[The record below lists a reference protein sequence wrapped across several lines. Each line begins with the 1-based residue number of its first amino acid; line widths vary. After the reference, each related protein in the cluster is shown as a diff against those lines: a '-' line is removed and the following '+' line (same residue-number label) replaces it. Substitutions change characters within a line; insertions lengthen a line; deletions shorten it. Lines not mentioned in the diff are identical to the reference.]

1 MPVIFEAL
9 SHETTS
15 YEKGWYGASRDD
27 HLRGNVL
34 KSRIGNFLPPPDK
47 GVFPS
52 DFRANSQLFLK
63 RVRSILRNGGEG
75 TDRLW
80 AEQVDRRPTRDPLH
94 GSPNPTPGPSL
105 NALLKPQSR
114 GPSPAG
120 SKR

>member
-9 SHETTS
+9 PREIAS
-15 YEKGWYGASRDD
+15 YEKGWYGPSRDD

-47 GVFPS
+47 GAFPS
-52 DFRANSQLFLK
+52 DFRANSQLFLD
-63 RVRSILRNGGEG
+63 RIQRILRDGGEG
-75 TDRLW
+75 SDRLW
-80 AEQVDRRPTRDPLH
+80 ADADRRPTRAAPP
-94 GSPNPTPGPSL
+94 SPKPGPSL
-105 NALLKPQSR
+105 DALLKPEPR

>member
-1 MPVIFEAL
+1 VPVVFEAL
-9 SHETTS
+9 SPETAS
-15 YEKGWYGASRDD
+15 YEKGWFGASRDD

-47 GVFPS
+47 GVFRS
-52 DFRANSQLFLK
+52 DFRANSQLFLE
-63 RVRSILRNGGEG
+63 RVQRILRNGGEG

-80 AEQVDRRPTRDPLH
+80 AEMDQRPTRAPLH
-94 GSPNPTPGPSL
+94 GSPNPKPGPRL
-105 NALLKPQSR
+105 DALPKPLSR